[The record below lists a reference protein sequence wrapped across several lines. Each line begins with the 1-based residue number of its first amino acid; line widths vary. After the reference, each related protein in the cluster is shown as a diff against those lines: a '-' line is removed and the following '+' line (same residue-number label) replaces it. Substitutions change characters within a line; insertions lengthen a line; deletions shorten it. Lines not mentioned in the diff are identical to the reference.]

1 MTRVVGVGRGMD
13 AVQLPEG
20 ATQDT
25 SGNTNVASNVLAIE
39 WDGHNVRPGM
49 TIAGEFVYWG
59 QRVCLAPTSFTPI
72 SGPCPLDD
80 TTYQVPAPHTP
91 HVALSLRT

>member
-1 MTRVVGVGRGMD
+1 MD
-13 AVQLPEG
+13 PVQLPAD
-20 ATQDT
+20 ATEDT

-59 QRVCLAPTSFTPI
+59 QRVCVAPSSFTPI
-72 SGPCPLDD
+72 SGTCPPDD
-80 TTYQVPAPHTP
+80 TIYQVPAPHTLY
-91 HVALSLRT
+91 VAPISCDRRSS